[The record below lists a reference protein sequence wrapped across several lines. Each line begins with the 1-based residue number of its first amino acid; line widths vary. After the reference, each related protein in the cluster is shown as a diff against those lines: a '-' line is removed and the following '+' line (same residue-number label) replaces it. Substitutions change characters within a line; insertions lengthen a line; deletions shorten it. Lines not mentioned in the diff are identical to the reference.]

1 MFSSSSSVQELKQE
15 DFLAIRD
22 YIHERSGI
30 FFAENKKYIIENRL
44 TKRMNE
50 LGVKTYKDYFYLM
63 KYDTTQKEFNTLMN
77 LITTNETSFYR
88 NPPQLKAFS
97 DEVLPLILE
106 EKTEAKSKRLKIW
119 SAGCSTGE
127 EPYTIGMIL
136 NEKIRDINSWQIE
149 ILAND
154 ISEKV
159 LYAARKGIYNDMT
172 LRATDRFLVEKY
184 FTREPEGHR
193 ISDDIKRLVKFS
205 HMNLTDT
212 KKMSMFRDVDIIFC
226 RNVMIY
232 FSDEVKKN
240 IVRQF
245 YHSLRP
251 GGYFFI
257 GHSESLHGISKSFKL
272 VYFKNAL
279 VYNKEKST
287 GTAGAAATSAAAG
300 VGARKSLA
308 EIAASRPQNKTVAG
322 KTTSTLKTLDEIQRL
337 LAAKK

>member
-1 MFSSSSSVQELKQE
+1 MFSSSSNVQELRQD
-15 DFLAIRD
+15 DFVAIRD
-22 YIHERSGI
+22 FIHERSGI

-44 TKRMNE
+44 TKRMTE

-77 LITTNETSFYR
+77 LITTNETSFFR

-97 DEVLPLILE
+97 EEVLPLIMDG
-106 EKTEAKSKRLKIW
+106 KNKAKNKKLRIW

-127 EPYTIGMIL
+127 EPYTIGIIL
-136 NEKIRDINSWQIE
+136 RESIRDISSWQIE

-154 ISEKV
+154 ISEQV
-159 LYAARKGIYNDMT
+159 LYAARRGIYNDVT
-172 LRATDRFLVEKY
+172 LRSTDRFIVEKY

-193 ISDDIKRLVKFS
+193 ISDDIKRFVKFS
-205 HMNLTDT
+205 HMNLTDY
-212 KKMSMFRDVDIIFC
+212 KKMSMFRDVDVVFC

-232 FSDEVKKN
+232 FSEEVKKN

-245 YHSLRP
+245 YHSLKP
-251 GGYFFI
+251 GGYLFI

-279 VYNKEKST
+279 VYNKEAAGGTTVST
-287 GTAGAAATSAAAG
+287 AATAASGA
-300 VGARKSLA
+300 GARKSLA
-308 EIAASRPQNKTVAG
+308 EITASRTQNKTVAG
-322 KTTSTLKTLDEIQRL
+322 STTKTLKTLDEIQRL